1 MTLISEAMLIMIQY
15 SKPFNPE
22 RKNFVETFNE
32 VSIIIVVYHMII
44 VSDFVPENNNQLKIW
59 SGYSMVVYISTVSL
73 IYLIKIIFEIF
84 SGIFVQLKT
93 AVNERLYPEEKID
106 KEIKNEIDFLLR
118 KMPHLETTICLM
130 ENTLE

>member
-84 SGIFVQLKT
+84 SGIFV
-93 AVNERLYPEEKID
+93 
-106 KEIKNEIDFLLR
+106 
-118 KMPHLETTICLM
+118 
-130 ENTLE
+130 